1 MLPSEK
7 AKVIGDQK
15 YKDTVKQIEKC
26 ITQKLTRGKYDNKVG
41 KPLHT
46 STISLAF
53 IKREGKCHSSLTDSK
68 ICSKNNREKEGK
80 RNTLNSCISKGEHIH
95 MHCQGSVKSLRRL

>member
-7 AKVIGDQK
+7 AKVVGDLK

-26 ITQKLTRGKYDNKVG
+26 ITQKLTRGKCDNKVG
-41 KPLHT
+41 KLLPT

-53 IKREGKCHSSLTDSK
+53 IKRDGKCHSSLPDSK
-68 ICSKNNREKEGK
+68 VRSKNNREKEGK
-80 RNTLNSCISKGEHIH
+80 RNMLNSCISKGVHMHI
-95 MHCQGSVKSLRRL
+95 HCQGSVKSLRRL